1 MLQLC
6 WNALNSSGPPCT
18 HVSGL
23 AWDGWPRNGHEIMGN
38 SRENRI
44 IFWYPD
50 DKIWHMRQRY
60 ASGERFWFSNSRKI
74 MISNL
79 AWGSSMAAALNDLKV
94 DHCIWKWSK
103 SKIDIYLAIK
113 AETNH
118 FSHCFSIECDSSMF
132 LGIATHWGIFDM
144 WTAVPLR
151 DPAWSSYQLAES
163 ETNAVIVAKKS
174 RYIRGDLDWSI
185 AGRGLKH
192 QNARDYCW
200 SWFLLVEMVGIW
212 WMWNDLQKICISKS
226 GPKKSTRFEQ
236 GGFVELGD
244 VRLGPS
250 VWVRKASTWT
260 W

>member
-1 MLQLC
+1 MGAAEQPKLLRLLRETLSFTQLWVEMINPPPKNNPQENGCLTLTSPSCPVRLGWSCPKFAGGWSLPPWFNSYPNGRAMLQL

-44 IFWYPD
+44 ILWYPD
-50 DKIWHMRQRY
+50 EKIWHMRQRY

-118 FSHCFSIECDSSMF
+118 FFSLF
-132 LGIATHWGIFDM
+132 
-144 WTAVPLR
+144 
-151 DPAWSSYQLAES
+151 
-163 ETNAVIVAKKS
+163 
-174 RYIRGDLDWSI
+174 
-185 AGRGLKH
+185 
-192 QNARDYCW
+192 
-200 SWFLLVEMVGIW
+200 
-212 WMWNDLQKICISKS
+212 
-226 GPKKSTRFEQ
+226 
-236 GGFVELGD
+236 
-244 VRLGPS
+244 
-250 VWVRKASTWT
+250 
-260 W
+260 